1 MVIPFPVSS
10 SFQGPLRIRRR
21 APLPARFVA
30 RDCNPAGA
38 VASAA
43 RESGGTNEAP
53 DSIPPGIL
61 PAAANRRKETRMLVA
76 NRMSARVV
84 TIEPQQSLEQAR
96 TLLLKHKVRQLPV
109 LKQKKLVGILTDRDL
124 RSAPTTAKLVGEVMT
139 PKPLFVGSAASVD
152 EAARLIR
159 LHRIG
164 ALPVV
169 DDGRLVGILSATD
182 VLDAFIDL
190 SGVGDYTYR
199 IALSNAKGR
208 QAQQKVRQIVLDRGR
223 GELKWLH
230 ADTKNPNK
238 LHLRL
243 KARRV
248 DDVVTAL
255 EAAGF
260 DVDAVVAP
268 AKSRA

>member
-1 MVIPFPVSS
+1 
-10 SFQGPLRIRRR
+10 
-21 APLPARFVA
+21 
-30 RDCNPAGA
+30 
-38 VASAA
+38 
-43 RESGGTNEAP
+43 
-53 DSIPPGIL
+53 
-61 PAAANRRKETRMLVA
+61 MLVV

-84 TIEPQQSLEQAR
+84 TVEPQQPLEQAR
-96 TLLLKHKVRQLPV
+96 TLLLKHKIRQLPV
-109 LKQKKLVGILTDRDL
+109 VKQKKLAGIVTDRDL
-124 RSAPTTAKLVGEVMT
+124 RSAPTTARTVGEVMT
-139 PKPLFVGSAASVD
+139 PKPLVVGPAASVD
-152 EAARLIR
+152 EAARLLR

-169 DDGRLVGILSATD
+169 DNGRLVGILSATD

-190 SGVGDYTYR
+190 SGVGERTYR

-208 QAQQKVRQIVLDRGR
+208 LAQQKVRQIVVDRGR

-230 ADTKNPNK
+230 PDTKNPAR

-243 KARRV
+243 KATRV
-248 DDVVTAL
+248 DDIVTAL

-268 AKSRA
+268 AKSQA